1 MRGRWTRSFGKLHA
15 MPAALLALLL
25 CVPAASAPKD
35 PVMDALQTE
44 LARSY
49 KALSK
54 DDPKNPLYHLAYQA
68 VELRTRTLASVLGS
82 ILHDSSDAR
91 RSLDVDARV
100 GGLRLDNTHQIKGAE
115 SAGHL
120 DASAAGDLPLDDDSL
135 ALRQAAWVLTDRAY
149 KEAQGRYTKVAADKA
164 VTAGDADGSDDFTMA
179 APHRYAEEP
188 APPPADLAPWRPA
201 LKRLSAAAG
210 RHPFVVSSQVT
221 LNSESRRSWYL
232 DSEGASVAQ
241 SASSVRLDMTVAG
254 RTADGMALDR
264 SRGWEARDLASLP
277 SEAEAGAAL
286 ARLADE
292 LDSLLKA
299 PDAEP
304 YHGPAVFRSTAAAV
318 FFHEILGH
326 RLEGHRQKLESEGQ
340 TFAKMLG
347 EPVTAPF
354 LSVYDDPALASLG
367 GRPLNGHYAYDDEG
381 QPARRAQLVKD
392 GLLTGFLMSR
402 APIAAVPASN
412 GHGRRSTG
420 NRATG
425 RMANLVVAA
434 SKTVPEAELRRLF
447 KAELKRQKLPWGL
460 WFEDVEGGNTTTS
473 RDGPQAFQVVPK
485 LVYKV
490 YVDGRPDDAVRG
502 VNIVGTPLA
511 SFTKITAAASDRGV
525 FNGVCGAES
534 GWVPVSA
541 SAPTL
546 LLSELEVEKQ
556 VKDAEKPPLLP
567 PPHHDPAE
575 AR

>member
-1 MRGRWTRSFGKLHA
+1 MEALAAELKRSFKGLH
-15 MPAALLALLL
+15 
-25 CVPAASAPKD
+25 
-35 PVMDALQTE
+35 
-44 LARSY
+44 
-49 KALSK
+49 K
-54 DDPKNPLYHLAYQA
+54 DDPKVPLYHLAYQA
-68 VELRTRTLASVLGS
+68 VETRTRSLSAVLGS
-82 ILHDSSDAR
+82 LIRDSSDAR
-91 RSLDVDARV
+91 RTLDVDARV
-100 GGLRLDNTHQIKGAE
+100 GSRRLDNTHQIKGAE
-115 SAGHL
+115 SSGHV
-120 DASAAGDLPLDDDSL
+120 DSSASGDLPLDDDPL
-135 ALRQAAWVLTDRAY
+135 ALRQAAWALTDRAF

-164 VTAGDADGSDDFTMA
+164 VTAGEADGSDDFSPA
-179 APHRYAEEP
+179 APVRSS
-188 APPPADLAPWRPA
+188 APPPGPPADLSSWRA
-201 LKRLSAAAG
+201 GLKRLSAAAA
-210 RHPFVVSSQVT
+210 RYPFVVSSQVT
-221 LNSESRRSWYL
+221 LDSESRRSWFL
-232 DSEGASVAQ
+232 DSEGTAVSQ
-241 SASSVRLDMTVAG
+241 SGDSVRLDVTMSG

-264 SRGWEARDLASLP
+264 TRSWEGLSIAGLP
-277 SEAEAGAAL
+277 TEAEAGAEL
-286 ARLADE
+286 ARLARE
-292 LDSLLKA
+292 LEGLLKA

-340 TFAKMLG
+340 TFAKLVG

-354 LSVYDDPALASLG
+354 LSVYDDPNLKTLAGMALS
-367 GRPLNGHYAYDDEG
+367 GHYDFDDEG
-381 QPARRAQLVKD
+381 RPARRAQLVKD

-402 APIAAVPASN
+402 APIAAAAASN
-412 GHGRRSTG
+412 GHGRRSAG

-425 RMANLVVAA
+425 RMANLVVEA
-434 SKTVPEAELRRLF
+434 SRSVPEPELRRLF
-447 KAELKRQKLPWGL
+447 KAELERQKLPWGL

-490 YVDGRPDDAVRG
+490 FVDGRPDEAVRG

-511 SFTKITAAASDRGV
+511 AFTKISAAASDRGV

-556 VKDAEKPPLLP
+556 VKDAERPPLLP
-567 PPHHDPAE
+567 APHHDPAE

>member
-1 MRGRWTRSFGKLHA
+1 MLS
-15 MPAALLALLL
+15 ALLAAALTL
-25 CVPAASAPKD
+25 PAAGAAAD
-35 PVMDALQTE
+35 PVMDALGAE
-44 LARSY
+44 LKRSFAAL
-49 KALSK
+49 KA
-54 DDPKNPLYHLAYQA
+54 DDPKAPLYYLSYQA
-68 VELRTRTLASVLGS
+68 VEARTRSLSAVLGS
-82 ILHDSSDAR
+82 LIHDSSDAR

-100 GGLRLDNTHQIKGAE
+100 GSRALDNTHEIKGAE
-115 SAGHL
+115 SSGHF
-120 DASAAGDLPLDDDSL
+120 DASASAELPLDDDPL
-135 ALRQAAWVLTDRAY
+135 ALRQAAWAVTDRAY

-164 VTAGDADGSDDFTMA
+164 VTAGEADPSGDFSPA
-179 APHRYAEEP
+179 RAYRYAESP
-188 APPPADLAPWRPA
+188 PPPPADLSSWRAA
-201 LKRLSAAAG
+201 LKRLSAAAA
-210 RHPFVVSSQVT
+210 RYPFVVSSQVT
-221 LNSESRRSWYL
+221 LNSEARRSWFA
-232 DSEGASVAQ
+232 DSEGGAVSQSWASVQ
-241 SASSVRLDMTVAG
+241 LDVTMSG
-254 RTADGMALDR
+254 RTEDGMPIDR
-264 SRGWEARDLASLP
+264 TRSWQARGAAGLP
-277 SEAEAGAAL
+277 SEAEAAAAL
-286 ARLADE
+286 ALLAGE
-292 LDSLLKA
+292 LEALLKA

-354 LSVYDDPALASLG
+354 LSVYDDPARDSLG
-367 GRPLNGHYAYDDEG
+367 GVPLNGHYAFDDEG
-381 QPARRAQLVKD
+381 QPGQRAPLVKD
-392 GLLTGFLMSR
+392 GLLAGFLMSR
-402 APIAAVPASN
+402 TPIAAAPATN

-425 RMANLVVAA
+425 RMANLVVEA
-434 SKTVPEAELRRLF
+434 SKTVPEPELRRLF
-447 KAELKRQKLPWGL
+447 KEELRRRGLPWGL

-490 YVDGRPDDAVRG
+490 FVDGRPDAAVRG

-511 SFTKITAAASDRGV
+511 SFTKIAAAASDLGV

-556 VKDAEKPPLLP
+556 EKDAEKPPLLP
-567 PPHHDPAE
+567 APHHDPAE

>member
-1 MRGRWTRSFGKLHA
+1 MLCA
-15 MPAALLALLL
+15 LVAAVLTLS
-25 CVPAASAPKD
+25 ASAAPPKD
-35 PVMDALQTE
+35 AVMDALQAE
-44 LARSY
+44 LSRSF
-49 KALSK
+49 KALAK
-54 DDPKNPLYHLAYQA
+54 DDPKSPLYYLSYQA
-68 VELRTRTLASVLGS
+68 VETRSRGLSAVLGS
-82 ILHDSSDAR
+82 LLHDNADAR

-100 GGLRLDNTHQIKGAE
+100 GSRRLDNTHEIKGAE

-135 ALRQAAWVLTDRAY
+135 ALRQAAWALTDRAY
-149 KEAQGRYTKVAADKA
+149 KEAQGRYTKVVADKA
-164 VTAGDADGSDDFTMA
+164 VTAGEADGSDDFSSA
-179 APHRYAEEP
+179 APHRYAAPP
-188 APPPADLAPWRPA
+188 APPPADLSEWRDP
-201 LKRLSAAAG
+201 LRRLSAAAG

-221 LNSESRRSWYL
+221 LHAESRRSWFV
-232 DSEGASVAQ
+232 DSEGAAVGQ
-241 SASSVRLDMTVAG
+241 SDSSVRLDLTLAG

-264 SRGWEARDLASLP
+264 ARSWEARALSDLP
-277 SEAEAGAAL
+277 SEAEAAATL
-286 ARLADE
+286 ARLAAE
-292 LDSLLKA
+292 LDGLLKA

-354 LSVYDDPALASLG
+354 LSVADDPTLRTLA
-367 GRPLNGHYAYDDEG
+367 GRPLAGHYAFDDEG
-381 QPARRAQLVKD
+381 QPARRVQLVKD

-402 APIAAVPASN
+402 APIAAVAASN

-425 RMANLVVAA
+425 RMSNLVVSA

-447 KAELKRQKLPWGL
+447 KSELKRQNLPWGL

-490 YVDGRPDDAVRG
+490 YVDGRPDEAVRG

-511 SFTKITAAASDRGV
+511 SFTKIKAAASDLGV

-546 LLSELEVEKQ
+546 LLEELEVEKQ